1 MERVVI
7 YKKDDLE
14 IIARPYVTNIEDFKN
29 NPVEFY
35 PDWNGQLMTYSLN
48 EIIHPKLVDGEI
60 VEKTRIELVKEG
72 VEQLNSNELIR
83 NNEIVSVDLKPYEY
97 IENNT
102 IKYRKDERIEELLKD
117 LKEIQVEYSESEFI
131 FQGKYKQ
138 KNRELDQNNLSKL
151 ITMFIVISKQP
162 MIKGWKFKDLN
173 GQDIYTDLTAQDAI
187 VLAQSMEMQTK
198 KSMHVETTLHQRI
211 IAMTDEELKAIDL
224 RAEFVKL
231 WETIKLS

>member
-1 MERVVI
+1 MIINI
-7 YKKDDLE
+7 YNKNTLE
-14 IIARPYVTNIEDFKN
+14 VIARPYVTNVEDFNN
-29 NPVEFY
+29 NPTEFY
-35 PDWNGQLMTYSLN
+35 PDWNGQLMAYNLN
-48 EIIHPKLVDGEI
+48 EFIHPKLVDGEI
-60 VEKTRIELVKEG
+60 VEKTRLELVKEG

-83 NNEIVSVDLKPYEY
+83 DNEIVSVELKPYEY

-102 IKYRKDERIEELLKD
+102 IKYRKDEHIEELLKE
-117 LKEIQVEYSESEFI
+117 LKDIQVEYSESEFI

-151 ITMFIVISKQP
+151 ITMFIVIGKQP

-173 GQDIYTDLTAQDAI
+173 GQDIYTDLTAQEAM
-187 VLAQSMEMQTK
+187 VLAQAMEMQTK

-211 IAMTDEELKAIDL
+211 IAMTDEELKIINL

-231 WETIKLS
+231 WDNIKI

>member
-1 MERVVI
+1 MQTVAIYNKESLEVIGRPVVTSI
-7 YKKDDLE
+7 GE
-14 IIARPYVTNIEDFKN
+14 FRA
-29 NPVEFY
+29 NPGIFF
-35 PDWNGQLMTYSLN
+35 PNWNEETMLFTEN
-48 EIIHPKLVDGEI
+48 EIVYPKLEKGKL

-72 VEQLNSNELIR
+72 IEQLNSNELIR
-83 NNEIVSVDLKPYEY
+83 DNEIVSVDLKPYEY

-102 IKYRKDERIEELLKD
+102 VKYRKNERIEDLLKE
-117 LKEIQVEYSESEFI
+117 LKGIQVEYSESEFI

-173 GQDIYTDLTAQDAI
+173 GQDVYTDLTVQDAM
-187 VLAQSMEMQTK
+187 VLAQTMEMQTK

-231 WETIKLS
+231 WETIKN

>member
-1 MERVVI
+1 MEIVVI
-7 YKKDDLE
+7 YKKDTLE
-14 IIARPYVTNIEDFKN
+14 VIGRPYVTNIEDFKN

-35 PDWNGQLMTYSLN
+35 PDWNNQLMVYTLN
-48 EIIHPKLVDGEI
+48 EVIHPKLVDGEI
-60 VEKTRIELVKEG
+60 VEKTRVELVKEG
-72 VEQLNSNELIR
+72 VETLHSNELLKGD
-83 NNEIVSVDLKPYEY
+83 EIVSVELKPYEY

-102 IKYRKDERIEELLKD
+102 IKYRKDERIEELLKE

-131 FQGKYKQ
+131 FQEKYKQ

-151 ITMFIVISKQP
+151 ITMFIVVNKQP

-173 GQDIYTDLTAQDAI
+173 GQDIYTDLTAQDAMI
-187 VLAQSMEMQTK
+187 LAQAMEAQTK

-211 IAMTDEELKAIDL
+211 VAMTDEELKAIDI

-231 WETIKLS
+231 WETIQI

>member
-7 YKKDDLE
+7 YKKDTLE

-35 PDWNGQLMTYSLN
+35 PDWNGQLMTYTLN

-60 VEKTRIELVKEG
+60 VEKTRFELVKEG
-72 VEQLNSNELIR
+72 VETLNSNELLKGD
-83 NNEIVSVDLKPYEY
+83 EIVSIELKPYEY

-102 IKYRKDERIEELLKD
+102 VKYKKDERIEDLLKE
-117 LKEIQVEYSESEFI
+117 LKDIQVEYSESEFI
-131 FQGKYKQ
+131 FQEKYKQ

-151 ITMFIVISKQP
+151 ITMFIVIGKQP
-162 MIKGWKFKDLN
+162 LIKGWKFKDLN
-173 GQDIYTDLTAQDAI
+173 GQDVYTDLTAQDAMI
-187 VLAQSMEMQTK
+187 LAQSMEMQTK

-211 IAMTDEELKAIDL
+211 VAMTDEELKAIDL
-224 RAEFVKL
+224 KVEFAKL
-231 WETIKLS
+231 WETIKF